1 MGNRLKIPFP
11 RDFPNVNTSIGNT
24 SLKNR
29 LEHRVKFKYIFHIS
43 ELLFW
48 YIIYASKYCTCA
60 FYAL

>member
-48 YIIYASKYCTCA
+48 YIIYASKY
-60 FYAL
+60 